1 MTTALFPAA
10 GKGRRMGGDKNKI
23 LMELNGIPII
33 LHTLRRFAECRSV
46 DYFVVIV
53 GKNEVDEINHILEDE
68 ELPPYKI
75 VIGGSERQYSVANGL
90 KALPENTDVVLIHDA
105 ARPFVT
111 VDTIERVIDAVKTY
125 GAAIAAFPEK
135 NTVKVVEN
143 GIITSTPE
151 REKLWAATTPQGF
164 QTKIIKEAYNRA
176 IEDNFLGTDDSSL
189 VERLGKSVHIIEDS
203 YENFKITTKS
213 DLKMAEYMLRG
224 EDSAF
229 LAHNR

>member
-1 MTTALFPAA
+1 MTVAIFPAA
-10 GKGRRMGGDKNKI
+10 GKGRRMGGDKNKVLI
-23 LMELNGIPII
+23 ELNGFPIL
-33 LHTLRRFAECRSV
+33 LHTLRRFAECKSV
-46 DYFVVIV
+46 DYFIVIV
-53 GKNEVDEINHILEDE
+53 GKNEVDEINHILKDE

-90 KALPENTDVVLIHDA
+90 KKLPENTEVVLIHDA
-105 ARPFVT
+105 ARPFVA
-111 VDTIERVIDAVKTY
+111 VDTIERVIESAKTY

-143 GIITSTPE
+143 GVITSTPE

-189 VERLGKSVHIIEDS
+189 VERLGKSVYIIEDS

-224 EDSAF
+224 EK
-229 LAHNR
+229 